1 MFNCNDYFRYIH
13 LFTSHPS
20 VLKME
25 TDAVVVRVDLVFTTE
40 KQTDEVIE
48 VDTRFS
54 NNNLESVSH
63 LLGSEEVD
71 IVIKVILMIPWS
83 LGRCSLLLVSTVTTS
98 TCSAPSIVNSWGQTM
113 RGSLGSMARR

>member
-83 LGRCSLLLVSTVTTS
+83 LGRCSQLLVSNLTTS
-98 TCSAPSIVNSWGQTM
+98 TCSSPSPLYEYKYFNTS
-113 RGSLGSMARR
+113 

>member
-71 IVIKVILMIPWS
+71 IVIKVILMILCS
-83 LGRCSLLLVSTVTTS
+83 LGRWGLLSLLLH
-98 TCSAPSIVNSWGQTM
+98 ALHLQQ
-113 RGSLGSMARR
+113 